1 MLSFGSAT
9 QIYLLE
15 PLRPTSIGQATGFNK
30 PVVKIFFDKYT
41 NLLEKHKF
49 SAERIFNV
57 DETGVSS
64 VHTPPKVIASK
75 KLKQVGGITS
85 TERGFNT
92 TVIACINAVGNS
104 VPPVFLFP
112 RVHFKNHM
120 LNGAPPESYGTCNQS
135 GWSTGE
141 IFLEF
146 LEHFIK
152 HVKPDKNSK
161 VLLIMDNHESHITVE
176 AINKAKD
183 NSILLFTIPPHTS
196 HKLQPLDGGVFG
208 PFTTYYN
215 EACKNWLQI
224 ILVNRYQSTTLH
236 I

>member
-1 MLSFGSAT
+1 M
-9 QIYLLE
+9 
-15 PLRPTSIGQATGFNK
+15 
-30 PVVKIFFDKYT
+30 
-41 NLLEKHKF
+41 LEKHKF

-104 VPPVFLFP
+104 VPPVFVFP

-120 LNGAPPESYGTCNQS
+120 LNGAPPESDGTCNQS

-146 LEHFIK
+146 LGTF
-152 HVKPDKNSK
+152 
-161 VLLIMDNHESHITVE
+161 
-176 AINKAKD
+176 
-183 NSILLFTIPPHTS
+183 
-196 HKLQPLDGGVFG
+196 
-208 PFTTYYN
+208 Y
-215 EACKNWLQI
+215 
-224 ILVNRYQSTTLH
+224 
-236 I
+236 